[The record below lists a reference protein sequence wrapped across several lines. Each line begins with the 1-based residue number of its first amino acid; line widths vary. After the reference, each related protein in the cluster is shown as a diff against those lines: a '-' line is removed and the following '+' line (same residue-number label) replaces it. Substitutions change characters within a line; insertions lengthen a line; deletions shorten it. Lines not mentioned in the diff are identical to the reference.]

1 MQTTI
6 GLVED
11 QALLAADLIEKLG
24 LHDEISVVLSAR
36 NGVDLLDKLIQTQP
50 QVLLMDI
57 EMDQMD
63 GIEATRQVKRL
74 YPSIKI
80 IMLTVFDD
88 DQKLFDAIRAGA
100 SGYLLKDTPAW
111 KLGNAIQE
119 VLDGGAPM
127 SPSIASRTLTLLRTA
142 PDKPAPPRN
151 LAEEAN
157 LTPRETEVLELLATG
172 LSVKQISEKL
182 FVVEKT
188 IRKHLEHIYEKL
200 QVDGSRGAIAK
211 VLRNGG

>member
-1 MQTTI
+1 MHITL

-11 QALLAADLIEKLG
+11 QAVLADDLVEKLS
-24 LHDEISVVLSAR
+24 LHNELRVVLTAR
-36 NGVDLLDKLIQTQP
+36 NGVDLLDKLQQTQP

-63 GIEATRQVKRL
+63 GIEATRHVKAL
-74 YPSIKI
+74 YPPIKI

-100 SGYLLKDTPAW
+100 SGYLLKDTPAQ

-127 SPSIASRTLTLLRTA
+127 SPSIASKALNLLRTT
-142 PDKPAPPRN
+142 PDKPVQQRN
-151 LAEEAN
+151 IAEEAN
-157 LTPRETEVLELLATG
+157 LTQREQEVLELLAQG

-200 QVDGSRGAIAK
+200 QVDGSRGAIIK
-211 VLRNGG
+211 YRNG

>member
-1 MQTTI
+1 MHITL

-11 QALLAADLIEKLG
+11 QALLLDDLVEKLS
-24 LHDEISVVLSAR
+24 LHDELRVVLTAR
-36 NGVDLLDKLIQTQP
+36 NGVDLLDKLQQTRP

-63 GIEATRQVKRL
+63 GIEATQRVKAL
-74 YPSIKI
+74 YPPIKI

-100 SGYLLKDTPAW
+100 SGYLLKDTPAQ

-127 SPSIASRTLTLLRTA
+127 SPSIASKALNLLRTA
-142 PDKPAPPRN
+142 PDKPAQPRN
-151 LAEEAN
+151 IAEEAN
-157 LTPRETEVLELLATG
+157 LTQREQEVLELLAQG

-200 QVDGSRGAIAK
+200 QVDGSRGAIIK
-211 VLRNGG
+211 YGKG

>member
-1 MQTTI
+1 MTITI

-11 QALLAADLIEKLG
+11 QALLAADLMEKLS
-24 LHDEISVVLSAR
+24 LHTELTVVLQAR
-36 NGVDLLDKLIQTQP
+36 NGVDLLDKLTRTQP

-63 GIEATRQVKRL
+63 GIEATKRVKAL
-74 YPSIKI
+74 YPPINV

-100 SGYLLKDTPAW
+100 SGYLLKDTPAQ
-111 KLGNAIQE
+111 KLGNAIQD
-119 VLDGGAPM
+119 VLEGGAPM
-127 SPSIASRTLTLLRTA
+127 SPSIASRALNLLRTT
-142 PDKPAPPRN
+142 PDKPTPPRN
-151 LAEEAN
+151 IAEEAN
-157 LTPRETEVLELLATG
+157 LTAREQQVLELLATG

-200 QVDGSRGAIAK
+200 QVDGSRGAIIK
-211 VLRNGG
+211 YQNR

>member
-1 MQTTI
+1 MHITL

-24 LHDEISVVLSAR
+24 LHDEISVVLEAR
-36 NGVDLLDKLIQTQP
+36 NGVDLLDKLTRTQP

-57 EMDQMD
+57 EMDQMN
-63 GIEATRQVKRL
+63 GIEATKRVKEL
-74 YPSIKI
+74 YPPIKI

-100 SGYLLKDTPAW
+100 SGYLLKDTPAQ

-119 VLDGGAPM
+119 VVDGGAPM
-127 SPSIASRTLTLLRTA
+127 SPSIASRALTLLRTA
-142 PDKPAPPRN
+142 PDKQAPQRN
-151 LAEEAN
+151 IAEEAN
-157 LTPRETEVLELLATG
+157 LTQREAEVLELLATG

-200 QVDGSRGAIAK
+200 QVDGSRGAVSK
-211 VLRNGG
+211 LLRG

>member
-1 MQTTI
+1 MRITL

-11 QALLAADLIEKLG
+11 QALLADDLVEKLS
-24 LHDEISVVLSAR
+24 LHDELTVVLTAR
-36 NGVDLLDKLIQTQP
+36 NGVDLLEKLQHSQP

-63 GIEATRQVKRL
+63 GIDATRRVKTL
-74 YPSIKI
+74 YPPIKI

-100 SGYLLKDTPAW
+100 SGYLLKDTPAQ

-127 SPSIASRTLTLLRTA
+127 SPSIASKALNLLRTA
-142 PDKPAPPRN
+142 PDKPPQQRN
-151 LAEEAN
+151 IAEEAN
-157 LTPRETEVLELLATG
+157 LTQREQEVLELLAQG

-200 QVDGSRGAIAK
+200 QVDGSRGAIVK
-211 VLRNGG
+211 YRNG

>member
-1 MQTTI
+1 MRITL

-11 QALLAADLIEKLG
+11 QALLADDLVEKLS
-24 LHDEISVVLSAR
+24 LHDELTVVLTAR
-36 NGVDLLDKLIQTQP
+36 NGVDLLDKLQQTQP

-63 GIEATRQVKRL
+63 GIEATQRVKAL
-74 YPSIKI
+74 YPPIKI

-100 SGYLLKDTPAW
+100 SGYLLKDTPAQ

-127 SPSIASRTLTLLRTA
+127 SPSIASKALNLLRTT
-142 PDKPAPPRN
+142 PDKPAPQRN
-151 LAEEAN
+151 IAEEAN
-157 LTPRETEVLELLATG
+157 LTQREQEVLELLAQG

-200 QVDGSRGAIAK
+200 QVDGSRGAIIK
-211 VLRNGG
+211 YRNG

>member
-1 MQTTI
+1 MHITI

-11 QALLAADLIEKLG
+11 QRVLAQDLIEKLG
-24 LHDEISVVLSAR
+24 LHTEINVVLVAR
-36 NGVDLLDKLIQTQP
+36 NGVDLLDKLHQIQP

-63 GIEATRQVKRL
+63 GIEATRQVKAF
-74 YPSIKI
+74 YPPIKI

-100 SGYLLKDTPAW
+100 SGYLLKDTPAQ
-111 KLGNAIQE
+111 KLGNAIQD

-127 SPSIASRTLTLLRTA
+127 SPSIANRALNLLRTV
-142 PDKPAPPRN
+142 PDTFRYSRN
-151 LAEEAN
+151 IAQEAN
-157 LTPRETEVLELLATG
+157 LTQRETEVLVLLAQG

-200 QVDGSRGAIAK
+200 QVDGSRGAIGK
-211 VLRNGG
+211 FLRG

>member
-1 MQTTI
+1 MRITL

-11 QALLAADLIEKLG
+11 QALLADDLVEKLS
-24 LHDEISVVLSAR
+24 LHDELTVVLTAR
-36 NGVDLLDKLIQTQP
+36 NGVDLLDKLQQTQP

-63 GIEATRQVKRL
+63 GIEATQRVKAL
-74 YPSIKI
+74 YPPIKI

-100 SGYLLKDTPAW
+100 SGYLLKDTPAQ

-127 SPSIASRTLTLLRTA
+127 SPSIASKALNLLRIT
-142 PDKPAPPRN
+142 PDKPAQQRN
-151 LAEEAN
+151 IAEEAN
-157 LTPRETEVLELLATG
+157 LTQREQEVLELLAQG

-200 QVDGSRGAIAK
+200 QVDGSRGAIIK
-211 VLRNGG
+211 FRKG

>member
-1 MQTTI
+1 MKITI

-11 QALLAADLIEKLG
+11 QALLADDLIEKLG
-24 LHDEISVVLSAR
+24 LHDAISVVLVAR
-36 NGVDLLDKLIQTQP
+36 NGVDLLDKLGQMQP

-63 GIEATRQVKRL
+63 GIQATKQVKSL
-74 YPSIKI
+74 YPPIKI

-100 SGYLLKDTPAW
+100 SGYLLKDTPAQ
-111 KLGNAIQE
+111 KLGNAIQD

-127 SPSIASRTLTLLRTA
+127 SPSIASKALTLLRTA
-142 PDKPAPPRN
+142 PDKPTSQRN
-151 LAEEAN
+151 IAEEAN
-157 LTPRETEVLELLATG
+157 LTQREQEVLELLATG

-188 IRKHLEHIYEKL
+188 VRKHLEHIYEKL
-200 QVDGSRGAIAK
+200 QVDGSRGAIGK
-211 VLRNGG
+211 FLRG